1 MAKRDENPQITPDD
15 PTLDAKTP
23 ATKAPEPPSD
33 VLVYIDRE
41 GAIVCSWNAEPVGV
55 ADRRVMIPA
64 QSAVRLEPGLSFC
77 PGSAW
82 PVVSET
88 PSYRHGVKA
97 GRIKAVA
104 GTRLGLAEDWAKC
117 KAPAIREWLAKT
129 YGVEVLLRVQAL
141 EQDGPNRVDIMDAIA
156 DRLDTMKV
164 KVAAHD
170 VKRRAARRANRSRR

>member
-1 MAKRDENPQITPDD
+1 MAKRDENPQITPPDET
-15 PTLDAKTP
+15 PQDAKAP
-23 ATKAPEPPSD
+23 ATKAEPPSD

-41 GAIVCSWNAEPVGV
+41 GAIVCSWNEAPVGV

-82 PVVSET
+82 PVVSGT
-88 PSYRHGVKA
+88 PSYRHGVTA

-104 GTRLGLAEDWAKC
+104 GTRQGLADDWARC

-129 YGVEVLLRVQAL
+129 YGVEVLLRLQAM
-141 EQDGPNRVDIMDAIA
+141 EQDGPARDDVLDAIA

-170 VKRRAARRANRSRR
+170 VKRRAARRANRRR

>member
-1 MAKRDENPQITPDD
+1 MAKRDESQAPTPDD
-15 PTLDAKTP
+15 HETKP
-23 ATKAPEPPSD
+23 AAPPAKAPEPPSD

-41 GAIVCSWNAEPVGV
+41 GAIVCSWNADPVGV

-82 PVVSET
+82 ATVSAT
-88 PSYRHGVKA
+88 PSYRHGVA
-97 GRIKAVA
+97 NGRIKAVA
-104 GTRLGLAEDWAKC
+104 GTRAGLAEDWARC
-117 KAPAIREWLAKT
+117 KAPAVKEWLKKT
-129 YGVEVLLRVQAL
+129 YGVEVLLRLQAL
-141 EQDGPNRVDIMDAIA
+141 EQDGPNRDDVMDAIA

-170 VKRRAARRANRSRR
+170 VKRRAARRAM